1 MSQPSESATAT
12 EVQAVLFDVG
22 GVLVELGGL
31 EVFRGWSDSTLSD
44 DEIWKLWLGSPA
56 VRAFELGQIEAAAFA
71 RDLVEELNLPVGHD
85 HFLDAFTAWPKGLL
99 PGVEDLLGRLR
110 SGLKRA
116 TLSNTNALHW
126 PRTMEE
132 MGLGPLFDW
141 HFPSHETGRIKPDA
155 EAFHQVAEAL
165 GLAPAE
171 IFFLDDTRIN
181 VAAARAAGFQAE
193 QALGVEAAERVL
205 SARGLLAGETTA
217 AASEQEGAQ
226 S

>member
-1 MSQPSESATAT
+1 MSQASESVAPT

-31 EVFRGWSDSTLSD
+31 EVFRGWSGSAMSD

-56 VRAFELGQIEAAAFA
+56 VRAFERGQIEAAAFA
-71 RDLVEELNLPVGHD
+71 RELVDELNLPVSRA

-110 SGLKRA
+110 SGLERA

-155 EAFHQVAEAL
+155 DAFHHVADAL

-171 IFFLDDTRIN
+171 ILFLDDTRIN

-193 QALGVEAAERVL
+193 QALGVEAAEQVL
-205 SARGLLAGETTA
+205 DARGLLAGEA
-217 AASEQEGAQ
+217 AQAGSQGGVQ
-226 S
+226 P